1 MIISD
6 DFNKMTIAEDFADTY
21 IEFLRSEY
29 DRFTPWLMSI
39 MDVTELRDII
49 IILYWAISN
58 TWDMINHSPVPNQF
72 WLPFMEYNLR
82 AVIRR
87 VHSDFEDYGTDDYV
101 SAVRLALQRGFQM
114 IVDINAVGPSAGY
127 PF

>member
-1 MIISD
+1 
-6 DFNKMTIAEDFADTY
+6 MTIAEDFADTY